1 MKKTALGVGGES
13 ATNTEA
19 ETSADRQ
26 ILRDVLLV
34 ALTVASGAVDAISYF
49 GLGKIFSAFMTG
61 NIVFLGFGIA
71 EIEGPDVIPVI
82 FALSMFAL
90 GSYVGLRITARRAP
104 IHGLWARGVNNFFV
118 LVGVAQGR
126 LP

>member
-1 MKKTALGVGGES
+1 MIRKAALDVSEKF
-13 ATNTEA
+13 ATNTEP
-19 ETSADRQ
+19 ETFVDRQ
-26 ILRDVLLV
+26 ALRDVLLV

-90 GSYVGLRITARRAP
+90 GSYVGLRITAARVQLHRLCAWWRR
-104 IHGLWARGVNNFFV
+104 IFLGSGV
-118 LVGVAQGR
+118 
-126 LP
+126 